1 MFCTSISDSIYSQRD
16 INTSLEIGPIL
27 YIVQQYTAVEKHIVE
42 FNFRPSANY
51 RYHTPSQTPTRL
63 ISSFFT
69 IADLNHPKVSFNKLN
84 Y

>member
-16 INTSLEIGPIL
+16 INTSLEIGPIPQ
-27 YIVQQYTAVEKHIVE
+27 IVQQYMAVENNTVE
-42 FNFRPSANY
+42 FSFRPSAIY
-51 RYHTPSQTPTRL
+51 RYHAPSQTPTRL

-84 Y
+84 C